1 MVEKSSPSITDN
13 DLSDADLKKLTQW
26 DTPTICNGLE
36 LVCPERRA
44 IGFTTEPLVCLDP
57 SLKPVVG
64 YVKTA
69 TIRASSTS
77 TGTAEDDRDMRIGY
91 YEYVAGGARPAIV
104 VIQDLDSTPGFG
116 AFWGE
121 VNTHIHRGLGVA
133 GCVTNGSMRDIP
145 DAATAFQLLAN
156 RIGPSHAH
164 VHVTGFG
171 AQVTV
176 HNMTVDDGDIVHMDQ
191 HGAVVVPAHAVAQ
204 LPSAI
209 DLISR
214 REAKILDAAKSSD
227 FNINQLRNALKEAGE
242 IH

>member
-1 MVEKSSPSITDN
+1 MVDKSNSLVSED
-13 DLSDADLKKLTQW
+13 DLQKLTQW

-44 IGFTTEPLVCLDP
+44 IGFTTEPLFCLAP
-57 SLKPVVG
+57 SLTPAIG

-69 TIRASSTS
+69 TIRAASSSTQS
-77 TGTAEDDRDMRIGY
+77 PEDDKDLRIGY
-91 YEYVAGGARPAIV
+91 YEYVADGARPAIV

-121 VNTHIHRGLGVA
+121 VNTHIHRGLGVV

-145 DAATAFQLLAN
+145 DSATGFQLLAN

-164 VHVTGFG
+164 VHVTGFS

-176 HNMTVDDGDIVHMDQ
+176 HNMTVNDGDIVHMDQ
-191 HGAVVVPAHAVAQ
+191 HGAVVVPANAVTQ
-204 LPSAI
+204 LPAAI

-227 FNINQLRNALKEAGE
+227 FDINRLRNALKEAGE

>member
-1 MVEKSSPSITDN
+1 MAVDTSFSAE
-13 DLSDADLKKLTQW
+13 DLQALTQW

-44 IGFTTEPLVCLDP
+44 TGFTTEPLVSLDP
-57 SLKPVVG
+57 SLAPVVG
-64 YVKTA
+64 YARTA
-69 TIRASSTS
+69 TIRAAAPSVYD
-77 TGTAEDDRDMRIGY
+77 AEKNKALRTDY
-91 YEYVAGGARPAIV
+91 YDYVADGERPAIV
-104 VIQDLDSTPGFG
+104 VIQDLDATPGYG

-145 DAATAFQLLAN
+145 DSASGFQLLAN
-156 RIGPSHAH
+156 RVGPSHAH

-171 AQVTV
+171 SDVTV
-176 HNMTVDDGDIVHMDQ
+176 HNMTVTHNDIVHMDQ
-191 HGAVVVPAHAVAQ
+191 HGAVVVPAHAVQQ
-204 LPSAI
+204 LPAAI

-214 REAKILDAAKSSD
+214 REAVILDAAKSPD
-227 FNINQLRNALKEAGE
+227 FNIVKLRQALKDAGE

>member
-1 MVEKSSPSITDN
+1 MVDKSQLPVSED
-13 DLSDADLKKLTQW
+13 DLQKLTQW

-44 IGFTTEPLVCLDP
+44 TGFTTEPLVCLNP
-57 SLKPVVG
+57 SLTPVIG
-64 YVKTA
+64 YAKTA
-69 TIRASSTS
+69 TIRAVSPSVKS
-77 TGTAEDDRDMRIGY
+77 PEHDKDLRIGY
-91 YEYVAGGARPAIV
+91 YEYVADGTRPAIV

-145 DAATAFQLLAN
+145 DAATGFQLLAN

-171 AQVTV
+171 TEVTV
-176 HNMTVDDGDIVHMDQ
+176 HNMTVCSGEIIHMDQ
-191 HGAVVVPAHAVAQ
+191 HGAVVVPADAVTK
-204 LPSAI
+204 LPAAI
-209 DLISR
+209 ELISR
-214 REAKILDAAKSSD
+214 REAKILDAAKSTD
-227 FNINQLRNALKEAGE
+227 FDISKLRSALKEAGE

>member
-1 MVEKSSPSITDN
+1 MVDKSSTSVDAS
-13 DLSDADLKKLTQW
+13 DLQKLTQW

-44 IGFTTEPLVCLDP
+44 TGFTTEPLVCLDP
-57 SLKPVVG
+57 SLAPVIG

-69 TIRASSTS
+69 TIRA
-77 TGTAEDDRDMRIGY
+77 TGPSVKPADFDKDLRTRY
-91 YEYVAGGARPAIV
+91 YEYVAEGTRPSIV

-145 DAATAFQLLAN
+145 DSATGFQLLAN
-156 RIGPSHAH
+156 RVGPSHAH
-164 VHVTGFG
+164 VHIVGYG
-171 AQVTV
+171 SEVTV
-176 HNMTVDDGDIVHMDQ
+176 HNMTVCDGDLVHMDQ
-191 HGAVVVPAHAVAQ
+191 HGAVVVPQHAVKE
-204 LPSAI
+204 LPAAI

-214 REAKILDAAKSSD
+214 REAKILTAAKSPD
-227 FNINQLRNALKEAGE
+227 FDIDKLREALKEAGE